1 MKGMKSY
8 GGHGLVASEEASI
21 HVYPLYLYSKKKVR
35 QCSEG
40 FPTAC
45 GVIAKTGLV
54 TTLIFRLLTYCKEN
68 H

>member
-1 MKGMKSY
+1 M
-8 GGHGLVASEEASI
+8 VASEDASI

-40 FPTAC
+40 LPTAC

-54 TTLIFRLLTYCKEN
+54 TNYFFFFLQFW
-68 H
+68 